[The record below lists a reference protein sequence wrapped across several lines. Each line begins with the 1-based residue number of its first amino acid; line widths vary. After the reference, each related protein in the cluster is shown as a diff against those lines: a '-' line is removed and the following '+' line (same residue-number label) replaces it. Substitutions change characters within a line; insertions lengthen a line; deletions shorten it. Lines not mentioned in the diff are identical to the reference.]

1 MKSLRKNILV
11 GLLGAGLALAGC
23 SKEAEAPPT
32 PPAAEQTPATE
43 GAPKAAAAASPA
55 ALVNVQQVN
64 ANWDAVS
71 QQIANQNYES
81 AIRAW
86 AQMDQAQKRAQMSEA
101 AREEY
106 QRRLYHAQEALR
118 QKAQTDPK
126 AREAYQALG
135 RSVTGR

>member
-11 GLLGAGLALAGC
+11 GALGAGFAFAGC
-23 SKEAEAPPT
+23 SEKVET
-32 PPAAEQTPATE
+32 PPPAPVAEQTSAAE
-43 GAPKAAAAASPA
+43 GAPKAAAAAAPV
-55 ALVNVQQVN
+55 ALANVQQVN
-64 ANWDAVS
+64 AKWDAVS
-71 QQIANQNYES
+71 QQIANQNYDD

-86 AQMDQAQKRAQMSEA
+86 AQMDQAQKRTQMSEA
-101 AREEY
+101 ARDEY

-135 RSVTGR
+135 RTVLGR

>member
-1 MKSLRKNILV
+1 MTSLRQNILV
-11 GLLGAGLALAGC
+11 GALGAGLALAGC
-23 SKEAEAPPT
+23 SKKEEAPP
-32 PPAAEQTPATE
+32 PPAAEPAPVAE
-43 GAPKAAAAASPA
+43 GAPKAAAVSPA
-55 ALVNVQQVN
+55 ALANVQQVN

-71 QQIANQNYES
+71 QQIANQNYDN

-86 AQMDQAQKRAQMSEA
+86 AQLDQAQRQAQMSEA
-101 AREEY
+101 ARIEY

-135 RSVTGR
+135 RAVTGR